1 MKISPSLKTIIPVVI
16 VLALA
21 VQKGNGFLLALF
33 LPFFLIYLIFNAVRM
48 LRRPSERKDR
58 GIRMAIWSVALVL
71 ASIVQV
77 YWSVGSR
84 SDADLASQKVLA
96 YKERTGSYPA
106 SLRGVGLDD
115 SELQKKWHL
124 RYSVNEREPRLTYP
138 ASVMPLTMNEYDFK
152 ARAWRKNAY

>member
-1 MKISPSLKTIIPVVI
+1 M
-16 VLALA
+16 LALA

-33 LPFFLIYLIFNAVRM
+33 MPFLLIYLIFNAVRM
-48 LRRPSERKDR
+48 LRRPSELKDR

-77 YWSVGSR
+77 YWSIGSR

-106 SLRGVGLDD
+106 SLRDVGLDD
-115 SELQKKWHL
+115 SELQKKWRL

-152 ARAWRKNAY
+152 VRAWRKNAY

>member
-1 MKISPSLKTIIPVVI
+1 MKISPSLKTIIPVAI

-21 VQKGNGFLLALF
+21 VQKGNGFLLVLL
-33 LPFFLIYLIFNAVRM
+33 LPFLLIYLIFNAVRM
-48 LRRPSERKDR
+48 LRRPAERKDR

-71 ASIVQV
+71 ASTVQV

-84 SDADLASQKVLA
+84 SDADLAAQKVLA

-106 SLRGVGLDD
+106 SLRDAGLDD
-115 SELQKKWHL
+115 SELQKKWRL

-152 ARAWRKNAY
+152 ARAWRENAY